1 MATSMLTLQITKRD
15 DGRFITKRI
24 HSADDPLGVDSSL
37 NQALG
42 TAVREATRMSKE
54 DRCRVAIDVETATG
68 NFRRDQIINPPL
80 RSGETHG
87 LLYRRVTSAVAA
99 GIKIDIAASG
109 RWLSPACEM
118 ITCRWQAEPCPQP

>member
-1 MATSMLTLQITKRD
+1 MATSMLTLQITKRA

-42 TAVREATRMSKE
+42 TAVREATRISKE

-80 RSGETHG
+80 RV
-87 LLYRRVTSAVAA
+87 RRNPRPTVPM
-99 GIKIDIAASG
+99 GDQRCG
-109 RWLSPACEM
+109 R
-118 ITCRWQAEPCPQP
+118 RDQD